1 MLVRACR
8 PRQWVK
14 NLLVVLAPAAAGAL
28 ARPGVVAVVIAAL
41 VAFCLLSSAA
51 YLVNDVRDREQDR
64 RHPRKSR
71 RPIAAGELP
80 PRRALRVAAILAVV
94 GLAISLAV
102 RPSLAA
108 AAACYL
114 ALTTSYSLWWRQI
127 AVLDIVAVTGGFLL
141 RAVAGGAAADVPL
154 SRAFLVVSTA
164 CALFVV
170 AGKRYAELVTAER
183 AGTRAR
189 PTLRRYSARSLRRLM
204 AAAGALGCI
213 AYAQW
218 SFARPYGWP
227 WLALSLLP
235 FALWLARYSMLVD
248 AGSGE
253 APEDLILHDRTLLA
267 LGAVWLALFAGGIY
281 VAG

>member
-1 MLVRACR
+1 VPATQVLDALPLVDDHCH
-8 PRQWVK
+8 
-14 NLLVVLAPAAAGAL
+14 
-28 ARPGVVAVVIAAL
+28 GVVRDVPDRAAFESHINEGFD
-41 VAFCLLSSAA
+41 APPEGASHF
-51 YLVNDVRDREQDR
+51 DT
-64 RHPRKSR
+64 
-71 RPIAAGELP
+71 PIG
-80 PRRALRVAAILAVV
+80 
-94 GLAISLAV
+94 LAV
-102 RPSLAA
+102 RRWCPPVLDLEPHAPA
-108 AAACYL
+108 DAYL
-114 ALTTSYSLWWRQI
+114 AR
-127 AVLDIVAVTGGFLL
+127 
-141 RAVAGGAAADVPL
+141 R
-154 SRAFLVVSTA
+154 
-164 CALFVV
+164 
-170 AGKRYAELVTAER
+170 AELGSQEAN
-183 AGTRAR
+183 
-189 PTLRRYSARSLRRLM
+189 RRLM